1 MMERKIAMLLN
12 GPILND
18 YRVIKMIQTL
28 SKVAK
33 IDLYYL
39 DGNELIDKAL
49 FNEHVHLF
57 SFEQR
62 NSFVSK
68 VLKHSLFCNEFNF
81 FINEVLSK
89 NIGYDYIWCNDLPTL
104 KAGSKISRKLNAKL
118 IYDSHEI
125 YVETINQFFP
135 SKSNAL
141 KLLIF
146 RLLILI
152 MKRHGKIIEKR
163 ILPKVD
169 SFITVNE
176 SILKYFKGKH
186 TINNGL
192 VVMNLPRT
200 SDNNS
205 SNEVIDF
212 YKLYSWEKSDV
223 ILLYQGV
230 INHGRGLELLIDS
243 FVKLPKNYKLVII
256 GNGPLLN
263 VLVDKKNALEMDE
276 SIKFINTVQLSE
288 LPKYTRGATLGVN
301 LLEAYNLSKKMA
313 SPNKLFE
320 YIHAGLPVIASDTIE
335 NKIVLTKFN
344 VGIITQN
351 NSESIK
357 QNILNITSQDIET
370 FKNSAVSASNY
381 YNWENQEKTILNLI
395 K

>member
-1 MMERKIAMLLN
+1 
-12 GPILND
+12 
-18 YRVIKMIQTL
+18 
-28 SKVAK
+28 
-33 IDLYYL
+33 
-39 DGNELIDKAL
+39 
-49 FNEHVHLF
+49 
-57 SFEQR
+57 
-62 NSFVSK
+62 
-68 VLKHSLFCNEFNF
+68 
-81 FINEVLSK
+81 
-89 NIGYDYIWCNDLPTL
+89 
-104 KAGSKISRKLNAKL
+104 
-118 IYDSHEI
+118 
-125 YVETINQFFP
+125 
-135 SKSNAL
+135 
-141 KLLIF
+141 
-146 RLLILI
+146 

-205 SNEVIDF
+205 TNEVIDF

-263 VLVDKKNALEMDE
+263 ALVDKKNALEMDE

-357 QNILNITSQDIET
+357 QNILNR
-370 FKNSAVSASNY
+370 NV
-381 YNWENQEKTILNLI
+381 QEQYGLSI
-395 K
+395 